1 MKKETPLNLLTDLL
15 EGQSTLRL
23 VNVLVCR
30 SLGGKYVWVDLTG
43 GSSLMGMTT
52 ENFIVWHTTFKVDSS
67 KVNKYKRVW

>member
-23 VNVLVCR
+23 VNVLVCG

-52 ENFIVWHTTFKVDSS
+52 ENFIV
-67 KVNKYKRVW
+67 